1 MSKSTV
7 FILSAAAI
15 LLSSC
20 DWAGIRGNRHMR
32 TEQRPITEFTEITG
46 SGGLRIEWHSGPP
59 SVTVTT
65 DENLLP
71 YVESRMSGA
80 NILHLRTRE
89 RLRPSHG
96 IKVIASSA
104 RLDGADLR
112 GAVDLTAK
120 QVAGPKFYLQ
130 SRGASDVTVDGN
142 VEQLLADMTGAS
154 DLKAKSLQAKT
165 VEISTTGAAS
175 ASVTATDTLRV
186 AITGA
191 GDVTYFGNPKTVEK
205 HVTGAGSIRHK
216 D

>member
-1 MSKSTV
+1 MSKSTI
-7 FILSAAAI
+7 FILAAASI
-15 LLSSC
+15 FLSSC
-20 DWAGIRGNRHMR
+20 DLAGIRGNGHMR
-32 TEQRPITEFTEITG
+32 TEERPISDFTEIAG
-46 SGGLRIEWHSGPP
+46 SGGLRIEWHSGAPAL
-59 SVTVTT
+59 SVTT

-71 YVESRMSGA
+71 YVETRTSA

-89 RLRPSHG
+89 RVRPTHG
-96 IKVIASSA
+96 IKVIVSSTS
-104 RLDGADLR
+104 LNGADLS

-120 QVAGPKFYLQ
+120 QISGPKFYLR
-130 SRGASDVTVDGN
+130 SRGASDVTIDGS

-154 DLKAKSLQAKT
+154 DLRAKSLQAKT

-186 AITGA
+186 SITGA
-191 GDVTYFGNPKTVEK
+191 GDVNYYGSPKTVEK